1 MDLPSGEAVRRGTLG
16 LLLLAFALNALLWA
30 AVVTPGY
37 PPDEMS
43 HVGYAQRLFLDH
55 ELPVYGVTRY
65 PDGIGFLPHAS
76 MPPLYYALVAPL
88 ARATGS
94 AETPDM
100 VFLMRVFSVALGALT
115 VACAWRLTRLV
126 VPHRPELALAVGA
139 LVGFNPMFTYMS
151 AAVNSDNLV
160 NLVAAALIC
169 HLAAALLAERIPWH
183 YGLTLGL
190 ILGVGLLAKPTIAA
204 GLGASAVALVLQA
217 NRGQTFRWRWLC
229 TSAAATVGGAAAVAG
244 WVYVRNFELYGD
256 PTGIGVIGSRP
267 DIHFAIPYRATGS
280 LAQMLFSVHPDRG
293 WTFYTTMLRG
303 YWGVFDRFSVEM
315 PGRLYG
321 LASRLTLAGVA
332 GLILALAWAWKRR
345 TEPAIRARV
354 AVATVGTTLFLL
366 CLASCIAACY
376 RIDYQPQGRYLFP
389 AIGVVALAVGA
400 GWEQVA
406 ALCRAP
412 RLATPTLVSA
422 VLAMN
427 VVALLST
434 VWPSHLNLYDRDL
447 VMSKARAGAPTSRA
461 RLEFTLERAGAR
473 RLELLATSHYIR
485 ALPVRWSL
493 GRGGTEAPLAS
504 GDTMVGG
511 GPFLLSIDVSSLD
524 LPAGRYAM
532 SLETHGLPDSSLAY
546 LSVPPKSAGAADLG
560 VRAVFEPRADLASW
574 RQLYDAVRTGEPNLL
589 RSRLLAGL
597 LVIVPPVVL
606 ALWAR
611 ALSPLAGRWSPL
623 LALALLAA
631 ALALAGPPLRIEEL
645 RTVRASAVLG
655 SS

>member
-1 MDLPSGEAVRRGTLG
+1 MDLPPGEGVGRGTLG
-16 LLLLAFALNALLWA
+16 LLILAFALNALLWA
-30 AVVTPGY
+30 AVVNPGY

-43 HVGYAQRLFLDH
+43 HVGYAQRLLLDH
-55 ELPVYGVTRY
+55 AIPVYGVTRY
-65 PDGIGFLPHAS
+65 PNGVGLLPHAS

-94 AETPDM
+94 AGIPDM
-100 VFLMRVFSVALGALT
+100 VFRMRMLSVVLGALT
-115 VACAWRLTRLV
+115 VACSWRLALLV
-126 VPHRPELALAVGA
+126 VPHRPDLALAVAA

-169 HLAAALLAERIPWH
+169 HLAAALLAERVPWH

-204 GLGASAVALVLQA
+204 GFGASAVALVLRA
-217 NRGQTFRWRWLC
+217 NRGPTFRWRWLC
-229 TSAAATVGGAAAVAG
+229 TSAATTVGVAAAIAG
-244 WVYVRNFELYGD
+244 WVYLRNLELYGE

-267 DIHFAIPYRATGS
+267 DIHFSIPYRATGS
-280 LAQMLFSVHPDRG
+280 LAEMLFSDHPDLG

-303 YWGVFDRFSVEM
+303 YWGVFDRFSVQM

-321 LASRLTLAGVA
+321 LASRLTLVGVA
-332 GLILALAWAWKRR
+332 GIVLALVWGWRR
-345 TEPAIRARV
+345 LTEPAMRARASV
-354 AVATVGTTLFLL
+354 AIAGMTLFLL

-389 AIGVVALAVGA
+389 AISVVALAVGV

-406 ALCRAP
+406 ALCRVP
-412 RLATPTLVSA
+412 RLAAPALVSA

-434 VWPSHLNLYDRDL
+434 VWPSHLNVYYRDL
-447 VMSKARAGAPTSRA
+447 LMSKAGEGAPTSHR

-473 RLELLATSHYIR
+473 RLELLAMSHYIR

-493 GRGGTEAPLAS
+493 GRGGRDIPLAS

-532 SLETHGLPDSSLAY
+532 SLETNGLPDPSLAY
-546 LSVPPKSAGAADLG
+546 LSVPPSGPGADDLG

-589 RSRLLAGL
+589 RSRLLAWL

-611 ALSPLAGRWSPL
+611 VLSPLAGRWSPL
-623 LALALLAA
+623 LAVALLAA
-631 ALALAGPPLRIEEL
+631 ALALAGPPLRIEPL
-645 RTVRASAVLG
+645 RTVRAAAVPG